1 LILLILLILEIFA
14 RTSYLV
20 LCAALLSAI
29 AYFTYGCQWEYGFAT
44 FSKANQSS
52 DYGFNESI
60 ILETS
65 LKTLAP
71 LPLLPALLSKNA
83 DFQKSKQFVDLG
95 KQFVD
100 LDKQFVD
107 LGGDVENLS
116 ISSWVHSS
124 FCFHALWLTHSA
136 YFFPICPRL
145 VAFFILAIQAFILLA
160 KACLH
165 WQSFWNPSLSSG
177 LRFYSVLNG
186 MVAWLC
192 LLVLWVSGLYLAS
205 AAVAELAI
213 EPIDCECL
221 H

>member
-52 DYGFNESI
+52 DYGFSESI
-60 ILETS
+60 VLETS

-71 LPLLPALLSKNA
+71 LPLLPALLPALLSKNA
-83 DFQKSKQFVDLG
+83 DFQNFQSKQFIYLA
-95 KQFVD
+95 
-100 LDKQFVD
+100 
-107 LGGDVENLS
+107 GDVENLS
-116 ISSWVHSS
+116 MTSWIHSS

-145 VAFFILAIQAFILLA
+145 VPFFTLAIQAFILLA
-160 KACLH
+160 KACFH
-165 WQSFWNPSLSSG
+165 WQSFWNPGLSSS
-177 LRFYSVLNG
+177 LRFYSFYSFYVLNG
-186 MVAWLC
+186 TVAWLC

-221 H
+221 R